1 MPSNSCLKASL
12 LALLVGGAT
21 AFPTV
26 SWSNPFASSKDAT
39 LVARQWVDEPTRNLF
54 CRYNPTSCQKQFPGY
69 CDGSVKKNRPIW
81 CDDIESSRHDDD
93 DLSKAIT
100 LVARQE
106 GHTQRQMYC
115 HNNPTDCES
124 AHADDDISKPV
135 TQRQFYCHNNPADCE
150 SARPEEDDV
159 SKAVTLVAR
168 QVGNPQRQVFCH
180 HNPIPC
186 LEQWPEYCTDPAGPA
201 EWCNDFQKT
210 LSKAVALVARQVG
223 NPQRQNFCHFNPTS
237 CLEQWPE
244 YCTDPAGPA
253 EWCNEFRK
261 TKRSA
266 SAAPVISH
274 DETLY
279 WCGKHPEQCK
289 ALTLRL
295 VAEADSS
302 DVSNTENIWS
312 YPVHSICAE
321 YPQWPECVYLSES
334 QHPDVVARNDIFN
347 IAASADKLHL
357 AARQEADPKRS
368 PTVDP
373 PVYENETILYPDP
386 PETRPVPVTRDWCDH
401 HPHHSY
407 CSSQWCMDHPN
418 QCKNALDPNPP
429 HEQRALRCAEIYKL
443 DWRQY
448 GELPQGCQ
456 LKCLDG
462 GDRRGECDFRTHE
475 WCEQHPDHRDCEVP
489 T

>member
-124 AHADDDISKPV
+124 AHPDDDISKPI
-135 TQRQFYCHNNPADCE
+135 
-150 SARPEEDDV
+150 
-159 SKAVTLVAR
+159 TLVAR
-168 QVGNPQRQVFCH
+168 QVGNPQRQ
-180 HNPIPC
+180 I
-186 LEQWPEYCTDPAGPA
+186 
-201 EWCNDFQKT
+201 
-210 LSKAVALVARQVG
+210 
-223 NPQRQNFCHFNPTS
+223 FCHFNPTS

-302 DVSNTENIWS
+302 DVSNTENIWA
-312 YPVHSICAE
+312 YPVHSICTE
-321 YPQWPECVYLSES
+321 YPQWPECVYLSGS

-357 AARQEADPKRS
+357 AARQEADPKRT

-443 DWRQY
+443 GWRQY

>member
-39 LVARQWVDEPTRNLF
+39 LVARQWVDESTRNLF

-124 AHADDDISKPV
+124 AHPD
-135 TQRQFYCHNNPADCE
+135 
-150 SARPEEDDV
+150 DDV
-159 SKAVTLVAR
+159 SKPITLVAR
-168 QVGNPQRQVFCH
+168 QVGNPQRQ
-180 HNPIPC
+180 I
-186 LEQWPEYCTDPAGPA
+186 
-201 EWCNDFQKT
+201 
-210 LSKAVALVARQVG
+210 
-223 NPQRQNFCHFNPTS
+223 FCHFNPTS
-237 CLEQWPE
+237 CLKEWPE

-289 ALTLRL
+289 TLTLRL

-302 DVSNTENIWS
+302 DVSNTENIWA
-312 YPVHSICAE
+312 YPVHSICTE

-357 AARQEADPKRS
+357 AARQEADPKRT

>member
-69 CDGSVKKNRPIW
+69 CDGSVKNNRPIW

-115 HNNPTDCES
+115 HNNPADCES
-124 AHADDDISKPV
+124 AHPD
-135 TQRQFYCHNNPADCE
+135 
-150 SARPEEDDV
+150 DDV
-159 SKAVTLVAR
+159 SKPVTLVAR
-168 QVGNPQRQVFCH
+168 QVGNPQRQ
-180 HNPIPC
+180 I
-186 LEQWPEYCTDPAGPA
+186 
-201 EWCNDFQKT
+201 
-210 LSKAVALVARQVG
+210 
-223 NPQRQNFCHFNPTS
+223 FCHFNPTS
-237 CLEQWPE
+237 CLKEWPE

-261 TKRSA
+261 IKRSA

-289 ALTLRL
+289 TMTLRL
-295 VAEADSS
+295 VAEAESS
-302 DVSNTENIWS
+302 DVSNTENIWA
-312 YPVHSICAE
+312 YPVHSICTE
-321 YPQWPECVYLSES
+321 YPQWPECVFLSES

-357 AARQEADPKRS
+357 VARQEADPKRS

-475 WCEQHPDHRDCEVP
+475 WCEQHPDHSDCEVP

>member
-1 MPSNSCLKASL
+1 MEDKELEATPALTTRLAPRLIASQTD
-12 LALLVGGAT
+12 G
-21 AFPTV
+21 
-26 SWSNPFASSKDAT
+26 K
-39 LVARQWVDEPTRNLF
+39 E
-54 CRYNPTSCQKQFPGY
+54 YNPTSCQKQFPGY

-106 GHTQRQMYC
+106 GHTQRQ
-115 HNNPTDCES
+115 T
-124 AHADDDISKPV
+124 
-135 TQRQFYCHNNPADCE
+135 YCHNNPADCE
-150 SARPEEDDV
+150 SAHPDDDV

-168 QVGNPQRQVFCH
+168 QVGNPQRQIFCH

-223 NPQRQNFCHFNPTS
+223 NPQRQIFCHFNPTS

-244 YCTDPAGPA
+244 YCTDPSGPA

-289 ALTLRL
+289 TMTLRL
-295 VAEADSS
+295 VAEAESS
-302 DVSNTENIWS
+302 DVSNTEDIWA
-312 YPVHSICAE
+312 YPVHSICTE
-321 YPQWPECVYLSES
+321 YPQWPECVLLSES

>member
-1 MPSNSCLKASL
+1 MNFSTATPPSQSVSVLRGNSNLRLLTRYNSMEDKELEATPALTTRLAPRLIASQTDGKDL

-106 GHTQRQMYC
+106 GHTQRQ
-115 HNNPTDCES
+115 
-124 AHADDDISKPV
+124 
-135 TQRQFYCHNNPADCE
+135 FYCHNNPADCE

-168 QVGNPQRQVFCH
+168 QVGNPQRQIFCH
-180 HNPIPC
+180 HNPIP
-186 LEQWPEYCTDPAGPA
+186 
-201 EWCNDFQKT
+201 
-210 LSKAVALVARQVG
+210 
-223 NPQRQNFCHFNPTS
+223 

-289 ALTLRL
+289 TLTLRL

-302 DVSNTENIWS
+302 DVSNTENIWA

-321 YPQWPECVYLSES
+321 YPQWPECVFLSES

>member
-93 DLSKAIT
+93 DLSKA
-100 LVARQE
+100 
-106 GHTQRQMYC
+106 
-115 HNNPTDCES
+115 
-124 AHADDDISKPV
+124 
-135 TQRQFYCHNNPADCE
+135 
-150 SARPEEDDV
+150 
-159 SKAVTLVAR
+159 VTLVAR
-168 QVGNPQRQVFCH
+168 QVGNPQRQ
-180 HNPIPC
+180 I
-186 LEQWPEYCTDPAGPA
+186 
-201 EWCNDFQKT
+201 
-210 LSKAVALVARQVG
+210 
-223 NPQRQNFCHFNPTS
+223 FCHFNPTS

-289 ALTLRL
+289 TLTLRL

-321 YPQWPECVYLSES
+321 YPQWPECVFLSES